1 MSASSNDKNQLVLGY
16 WAIRGLVEPIR
27 LALHY
32 AKVPFTDKTYEQ
44 GEGPEFSRE
53 QWLSEKEKLGL
64 DFPNLPYLID
74 GDLKMTQSKAILY
87 YLGRKFNLL
96 GKTPAEEAYVMMLCE
111 EVFDVKIQISDF
123 VYSPKGESKDERKQ
137 FVEKTFADQPTVA
150 DFQLFDFLDS
160 GFAVDDEN
168 TLIEKFPNTKQFLN
182 TIRELPELSD
192 YIAKAQA
199 KFPIN
204 NKVAK
209 FGGKVLERK

>member
-1 MSASSNDKNQLVLGY
+1 
-16 WAIRGLVEPIR
+16 
-27 LALHY
+27 
-32 AKVPFTDKTYEQ
+32 
-44 GEGPEFSRE
+44 
-53 QWLSEKEKLGL
+53 
-64 DFPNLPYLID
+64 
-74 GDLKMTQSKAILY
+74 MTQSKAILY

-111 EVFDVKIQISDF
+111 EAFDVKIQISNF

-137 FVEKTFADQPTVA
+137 FMEKNFPDKLKRFEEYFGKRKSKFAVGDQPTVA

-204 NKVAK
+204 NK
-209 FGGKVLERK
+209 GKDFAMAHS